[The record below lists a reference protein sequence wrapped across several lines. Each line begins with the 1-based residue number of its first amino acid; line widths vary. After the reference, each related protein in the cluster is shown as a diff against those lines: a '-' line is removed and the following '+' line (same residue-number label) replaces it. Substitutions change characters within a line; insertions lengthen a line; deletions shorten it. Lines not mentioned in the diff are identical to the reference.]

1 MPKFAEAK
9 VHISQIIPLG
19 EAPYTVVE
27 KGTDGEKSNKQIRD
41 IRALIDY
48 VIQVG
53 QKGYLYNA
61 IRVWEK

>member
-27 KGTDGEKSNKQIRD
+27 KGTDGEKKQQTD
-41 IRALIDY
+41 
-48 VIQVG
+48 
-53 QKGYLYNA
+53 
-61 IRVWEK
+61 